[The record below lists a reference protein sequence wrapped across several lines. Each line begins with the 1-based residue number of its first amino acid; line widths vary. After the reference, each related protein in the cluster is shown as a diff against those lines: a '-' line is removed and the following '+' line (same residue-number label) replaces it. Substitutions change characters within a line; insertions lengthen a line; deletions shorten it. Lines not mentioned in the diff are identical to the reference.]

1 MNCLY
6 KRLNCRAA
14 SVILCRFG
22 LTLNK
27 IIANKVKILENY
39 LQCHYKGSVGVDNCF
54 TPVRSAEECEL

>member
-22 LTLNK
+22 LALNK

-39 LQCHYKGSVGVDNCF
+39 LQCHYKLKFPFDKSLHRMPILV
-54 TPVRSAEECEL
+54 